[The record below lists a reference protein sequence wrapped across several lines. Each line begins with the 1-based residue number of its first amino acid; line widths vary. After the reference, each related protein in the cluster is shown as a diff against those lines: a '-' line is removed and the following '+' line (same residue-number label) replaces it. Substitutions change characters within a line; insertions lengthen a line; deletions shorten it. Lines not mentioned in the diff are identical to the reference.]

1 VLILLLSPPLAYL
14 LRCSQVNQLAM
25 WLETSKMDPQLT
37 GNLLGGALLG
47 DMLQRMATA
56 EQAVLAGSQ
65 VGYRHTMLL

>member
-1 VLILLLSPPLAYL
+1 MCS
-14 LRCSQVNQLAM
+14 LRHFRQVNQLAM

-65 VGYRHTMLL
+65 VGY